1 MGILAG
7 IIFAI
12 GAVLVLFGLVMS
24 LDGIEARR
32 RRTQTAELPTQRTE
46 RVVDEIMVRRRVTKE
61 RII

>member
-1 MGILAG
+1 M
-7 IIFAI
+7 IIISGALFAI

-32 RRTQTAELPTQRTE
+32 RHTQNAELPSRRTE
-46 RVVDEIMVRRRVTKE
+46 RVTDELMVRRRVTKE